1 MNNIYVY
8 IIFNLVNVIFSTVR
22 SLATIKS
29 DRKVAALING
39 GYFALYYAI
48 IIKLAVVEG
57 IPMWEKATI
66 IFVENVIGVYLADWL
81 YNKFFTKD
89 VRWEVRVSVPLLEGP
104 HFEEELHTYQLEY
117 YQCGGTD
124 EWVAYAVFCDDRNA
138 STRLKNILPSEA
150 KYNIVEDRKRL

>member
-1 MNNIYVY
+1 MSNIYMY

-29 DRKVAALING
+29 SSKVSAIING

-89 VRWEVRVSVPLLEGP
+89 VRWEVRIELSLVEAPR
-104 HFEEELHTYQLEY
+104 FEQDLQDSQLEY
-117 YQCGGTD
+117 YQCGGSD
-124 EWVAYAVFCDDRNA
+124 DWIIYSVFCDDRDD
-138 STRLKNILPSEA
+138 STRLRNILPATA
-150 KYNIVEDRKRL
+150 KYIVVEDRKRL